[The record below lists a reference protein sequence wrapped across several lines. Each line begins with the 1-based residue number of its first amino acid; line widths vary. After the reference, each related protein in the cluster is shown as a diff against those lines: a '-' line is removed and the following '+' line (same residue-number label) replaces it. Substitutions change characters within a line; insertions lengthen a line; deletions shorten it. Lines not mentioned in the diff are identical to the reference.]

1 MVYMQY
7 DKELILDTLEQIR
20 DALVIVEKRCSYAK
34 SADDFCDSEE
44 GQEKL
49 DSICMKLIA
58 VGESLKNID
67 KLTDKKLL
75 SQYPHIK
82 WKEIKG
88 IRDILSHHYF
98 DLDAVVIYEICND
111 EIIEL
116 LETINLLIEDIN
128 KDTLLTIL

>member
-1 MVYMQY
+1 MVSMQY

-34 SADDFCDSEE
+34 SADDFCDTEE

-67 KLTDKKLL
+67 K
-75 SQYPHIK
+75 
-82 WKEIKG
+82 
-88 IRDILSHHYF
+88 
-98 DLDAVVIYEICND
+98 
-111 EIIEL
+111 
-116 LETINLLIEDIN
+116 
-128 KDTLLTIL
+128 

>member
-1 MVYMQY
+1 MQY
-7 DKELILDTLEQIR
+7 DKELVLDTLEQIR
-20 DALVIVEKRCSYAK
+20 DALVVVKKRCSYAK
-34 SADDFCDSEE
+34 SADDFCDTEE

-58 VGESLKNID
+58 VGESLKSID

-75 SQYPHIK
+75 VQYPHIK

-98 DLDAVVIYEICND
+98 DLDAVVIYDICND
-111 EIIEL
+111 EIAQL
-116 LETINLLIEDIN
+116 LITINQIIEDIVQ
-128 KDTLLTIL
+128 L

>member
-1 MVYMQY
+1 MVSMPY
-7 DKELILDTLEQIR
+7 DKELVLETLIQIR
-20 DALVIVEKRCSYAK
+20 DALVTIEKRCSFAK

-58 VGESLKNID
+58 IGESLKNID
-67 KLTDKKLL
+67 KQTDKKLL
-75 SQYPHIK
+75 IQYPHIK

-98 DLDAVVIYEICND
+98 DLDAVVIFDICND
-111 EIIEL
+111 EIIQL
-116 LETINLLIEDIN
+116 LETIKQMINDIN
-128 KDTLLTIL
+128 D

>member
-1 MVYMQY
+1 MVSMQY
-7 DKELILDTLEQIR
+7 DKELVLDTLEQIR
-20 DALVIVEKRCSYAK
+20 DALVVVEKRCSYAK
-34 SADDFCDSEE
+34 DADDFCDTEE

-75 SQYPHIK
+75 VQYPHIK

-98 DLDAVVIYEICND
+98 DLDA
-111 EIIEL
+111 
-116 LETINLLIEDIN
+116 ETIFMICDYYMF
-128 KDTLLTIL
+128 DLLTVTRQMKKSLT